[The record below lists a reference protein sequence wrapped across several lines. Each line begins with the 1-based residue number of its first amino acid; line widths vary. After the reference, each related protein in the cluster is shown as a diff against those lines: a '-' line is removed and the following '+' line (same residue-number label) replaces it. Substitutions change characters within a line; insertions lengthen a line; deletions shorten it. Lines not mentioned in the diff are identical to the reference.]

1 MPAAAFNFDFPR
13 YKMMEKLSI
22 RRKLVG
28 WYDRYARDLPWRRET
43 DPYRVW
49 VSEVMLQ
56 QTQVE
61 TVKPF
66 YQCWIDKYPTLASL
80 AAADEQE
87 VLKVWEGMGYYSRAR
102 NLVKAA
108 RIIQKE
114 MRGELPAEIS
124 ELKKLPGIGDYI
136 AGAIAS
142 IAFAKKTPAL
152 DGNGKRVLARL
163 IAYHEP
169 IDKAKNVMF
178 LRDLLFDLLPEK
190 RPGDFNQA
198 IMDLGSSI
206 CLPRR
211 PKCGACPLMTECT
224 AYRQGLQLDLPIRT
238 SRSPIP
244 HVQVVAAVIRD
255 KDRVLIDKRRADS
268 LLGGMWEFP
277 GGKVENGENLEQAIV
292 REIREEL
299 GLMIR
304 AGRELNSYKHAYT
317 HFSVIVHT
325 FLCEIIAGEPKALE
339 SDEIA
344 WVLISRLDEY
354 PMGKVDR
361 LISQDL
367 NS

>member
-1 MPAAAFNFDFPR
+1 MDNVTQ
-13 YKMMEKLSI
+13 I
-22 RRKLVG
+22 RRKLLG
-28 WYDRYARDLPWRRET
+28 WYDRFARDLPWRGET

-61 TVKPF
+61 TVKPY
-66 YQCWIDKYPTLASL
+66 YQHWLQRFPTLVDL
-80 AAADEQE
+80 AKADEQE
-87 VLKVWEGMGYYSRAR
+87 ALKAWEGLGYYSRAH

-108 RIIQKE
+108 GIVQNE
-114 MRGELPAEIS
+114 MGGELPREIS

-142 IAFAKKTPAL
+142 IAFSQRSPAL

-163 IAYHEP
+163 TAFPES
-169 IDKAKNVMF
+169 IDNARNFRILKE
-178 LRDLLFDLLPEK
+178 LLFDLLPEK

-211 PKCGACPLMTECT
+211 PKCGECPLSSECS
-224 AYRQGLQLDLPIRT
+224 AYLQGLQLEIPV
-238 SRSPIP
+238 RSSKRPVP
-244 HVQVVAAVIRD
+244 HYQVVAAVIREED
-255 KDRVLIDKRRADS
+255 KVLIDKRRAKS

-277 GGKVENGENLEQAIV
+277 GGKVEKGESFEAAIV

-299 GLMIR
+299 DLEIR
-304 AGRELNSYKHAYT
+304 VAREFSSYEHAYT
-317 HFSVIVHT
+317 HFSVTVHT
-325 FLCEIIAGEPKALE
+325 FSCEIIKGKPKALE
-339 SDEIA
+339 SDAIA
-344 WVLISRLDEY
+344 WVLIDHLDDY

-361 LISQDL
+361 MISQDL
-367 NS
+367 KNAV